1 MDSGVV
7 IFLLAVL
14 AIGLV
19 TMAIVVVTRRGGSSL
34 NVQKYQTKWLS
45 VESSLKRDEPSSAQL
60 AILNADKLVDM
71 ALKERGFKGT
81 TMGERMKAAQNT
93 WSNANHIWGAHKVR
107 NKIAH
112 EADVQVSHDIAKR
125 ALFAYKQALKDLGA
139 I

>member
-1 MDSGVV
+1 MDNGV
-7 IFLLAVL
+7 ILFLIAVL

-19 TMAIVVVTRRGGSSL
+19 TMAIVVVTRRGGSAL
-34 NVQKYQTKWLS
+34 NVQKYQTRWLAI
-45 VESSLKRDEPSSAQL
+45 ESSLKRDQPASAHL

-71 ALKERGFKGT
+71 GLRERGFKGT
-81 TMGERMKAAQNT
+81 TMGERMKSAQSV

-112 EADVQVSHDIAKR
+112 EDDVEVSYDIAKR
-125 ALFAYKQALKDLGA
+125 ALLAYKQALKDLGA